1 MTSHRT
7 WRRTLACLFLM
18 ATASTASAQFPSVP
32 GVPATPGVPAA
43 PSAATPAAAS
53 PATSAFQGGGGNIWS
68 KICLTP
74 EQKAACKKHW
84 CESGIG
90 QMFGMMMKPMT
101 FATGGMIKGCCP
113 GPNDAKP
120 EDLAKPSD
128 SADGAAARVKEDE
141 AQAKERRA
149 NVRYLSTVDCSRYP
163 EVEKA
168 LINALR
174 TDRNEC
180 VRLEAAI
187 GLGGGCCCTK
197 KTIEALRLT
206 VLASD
211 KDGNPKEISHR
222 VRAAAEASLYA
233 CESTADLTPEPPE
246 PVPSIEKKDEPAQE
260 QARIRPRLRPIPVA
274 SPVASTTALPATL
287 PAALPDI
294 QPAQMVAQ
302 RPAQPV
308 PTAAA
313 VPMRVPTGQR
323 GLVDLFRR
331 SFNGAEPPR

>member
-1 MTSHRT
+1 MTSHH
-7 WRRTLACLFLM
+7 TLACLLAL
-18 ATASTASAQFPSVP
+18 ATASTASAQL
-32 GVPATPGVPAA
+32 PAIPGVPAA
-43 PSAATPAAAS
+43 PAAPTPAVPAAATPA
-53 PATSAFQGGGGNIWS
+53 TSALQGGGGNIWS

-113 GPNDAKP
+113 GPNDARP

-149 NVRYLSTVDCSRYP
+149 NVRYLGTVDCSRYP

-180 VRLEAAI
+180 VRLEAATV
-187 GLGGGCCCTK
+187 LGGGCCCTR

-222 VRAAAEASLYA
+222 VRSAAEASLYS
-233 CESTADLTPEPPE
+233 CEGSADLTPEPPE
-246 PVPSIEKKDEPAQE
+246 KVPSSEKKDEPVEE
-260 QARIRPRLRPIPVA
+260 QVRIRPRLRPIPV
-274 SPVASTTALPATL
+274 SL

-294 QPAQMVAQ
+294 QPAQMVTQ
-302 RPAQPV
+302 RPAPPV